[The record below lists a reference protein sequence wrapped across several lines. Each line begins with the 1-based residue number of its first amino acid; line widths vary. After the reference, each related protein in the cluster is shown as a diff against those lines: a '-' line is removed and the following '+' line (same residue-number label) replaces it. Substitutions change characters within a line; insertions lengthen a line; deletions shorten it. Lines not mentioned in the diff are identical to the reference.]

1 MQDITRT
8 PRNLNKKFS
17 CR

>member
-1 MQDITRT
+1 LKTQ
-8 PRNLNKKFS
+8 NYNNKKFS